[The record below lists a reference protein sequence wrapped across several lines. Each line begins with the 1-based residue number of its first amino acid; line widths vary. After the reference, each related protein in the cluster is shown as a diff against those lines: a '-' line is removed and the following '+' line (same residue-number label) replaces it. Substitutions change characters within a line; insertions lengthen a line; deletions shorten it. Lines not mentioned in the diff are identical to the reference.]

1 MVRIREERPGDAP
14 GREALLDAA
23 FGPARRF
30 KTVERL
36 RRNRLP
42 ADGLALVAT
51 DRGRLVGTVRL
62 WEVEAG
68 TAGPAL
74 LLGPIAVD
82 TTRRGRGI
90 GAALMRHALA
100 VAAARG
106 HRAVLLVGDAPY
118 YARFG
123 FAAAPTRAL
132 ELPGPVDADRFLAL
146 ELVPDALR
154 GAVGPVVATG
164 RPAAAPAPLA
174 A

>member
-1 MVRIREERPGDAP
+1 MVRIIEERPGDIRA
-14 GREALLDAA
+14 REALLDAS
-23 FGPARRF
+23 FGPERRF

-36 RRNRLP
+36 RRGRLP

-68 TAGPAL
+68 AAGPAL

-82 TTRRGRGI
+82 AARRSRGI
-90 GAALMRHALA
+90 GAALMRRAIA
-100 VAAARG
+100 EAAARG

-123 FAAAPTRAL
+123 FNADLTRELA
-132 ELPGPVDADRFLAL
+132 LPGPVDADRFLAL

-154 GAVGPVVATG
+154 NAIGPVVATG
-164 RPAAAPAPLA
+164 RSAAAPLA